1 MRVSLNALSLRP
13 DGAGVS
19 TYVRELLHAMPS
31 EWQRSCSALVQD
43 DAVDDLPA
51 AVAVRT
57 VTPRAGAG
65 RAVSGALLTTEAGEL
80 VHGLDVDLPLRQR
93 GPTVTTVH
101 DLSVFDTPWAFAGV
115 RVRGERAL
123 VRHALRRADVVL
135 AVSDFT
141 AARVQALFGRSC
153 TVTRLAPARDMVPP
167 GPEAVQRVRRK
178 YALPPRFV
186 LHVGT
191 VEPRKDVPRLADA
204 CRATGLPLVLAGGG
218 PPDYLPGGVRR
229 LGFVPRSELPAL
241 YAASTVTAYVS
252 LYEGFGLPPVEA
264 VACGAN
270 VVSTQVADLPEL
282 LGDSVTWTADHGTD
296 SLAAALRRAVVDPPD
311 RRQLTLSWQ
320 DTARATLDV
329 YTDLAARRE

>member
-19 TYVRELLHAMPS
+19 TYVRELLHALPD

-43 DAVDDLPA
+43 DAVGELPA

-65 RAVSGALLTTEAGEL
+65 RAVSGALLTSAAGEL
-80 VHGLDVDLPLRQR
+80 VHGLDVDLPLHRR
-93 GPTVTTVH
+93 GPLVTTVH
-101 DLSVFDTPWAFAGV
+101 DLSVFDAPWAFAGA

-141 AARVQALFGRSC
+141 AERVRALFGRRSV
-153 TVTRLAPARDMVPP
+153 VTRLAPARDMLPP
-167 GPEAVQRVRRK
+167 APDAVEQVRRR
-178 YALPPRFV
+178 YGLPPRFV

-191 VEPRKDVPRLADA
+191 VEPRKDLPRLADA
-204 CRATGLPLVLAGGG
+204 CRDAGLPLVLAGGG
-218 PPDYLPGGVRR
+218 PSDYLPGHVRR

-241 YAASTVTAYVS
+241 FAASTVTAYVS

-264 VACGAN
+264 LACGAN
-270 VVSTQVADLPEL
+270 VVSTRVADLPEL
-282 LGDSVTWTADHGTD
+282 LGDSVTWTSDHGIA
-296 SLAAALRRAVVDPPD
+296 SLTSALRHAASDPPEH
-311 RRQLTLSWQ
+311 LAPTLKWQ
-320 DTARATLDV
+320 DTAQQTVQV
-329 YTDLAARRE
+329 YADLGACPA